1 MNSVVVP
8 CLVVLLLA
16 RDLLRPRD
24 ITIAQELKSV
34 SDKGTFTDSL
44 SDSAMLG
51 GAAAR
56 ARQPHMQ
63 ISEDMVW
70 KQRYMDLR
78 QQFDKSKQ
86 KSVHWHNA
94 SAPSVFD
101 IAKHNGPPEAPG
113 PPATRPPTHN
123 TTRRTLTM
131 HDAVASTVG
140 IEESPATRSPVI
152 TRMLMNTRETPPTP
166 ARFNR

>member
-1 MNSVVVP
+1 MNLCEESSKAIESTHLYMLTLVCLMNSAVVP

-94 SAPSVFD
+94 SAPSVF
-101 IAKHNGPPEAPG
+101 P
-113 PPATRPPTHN
+113 
-123 TTRRTLTM
+123 TRRRASDPSVFDVAEDGM
-131 HDAVASTVG
+131 PRNSKVVAVILQISAQL
-140 IEESPATRSPVI
+140 EELSN
-152 TRMLMNTRETPPTP
+152 L
-166 ARFNR
+166 